1 MKSCSNPIDLWIYSK
16 MCDIKL
22 KEGRLAFHF
31 QGVKLATQYDNW
43 QHYRNQYSS
52 ACGSSKAVDFIVCKN
67 REVWLI
73 EVKDY
78 RRNKRS
84 KKMDLAEEVALKV
97 RDTLAGLVS
106 AQFLATNAQERSDAK
121 AALSQRKL
129 CVALHLQQPK
139 NPSRLFPRV
148 YNPANLTLKLKQQL
162 RFIDPHTRLI
172 DTTDFPTSLGSVK
185 SI

>member
-1 MKSCSNPIDLWIYSK
+1 MLNMTLT
-16 MCDIKL
+16 
-22 KEGRLAFHF
+22 EGRLSFHF

-52 ACGSSKAVDFIVCKN
+52 ACGSSKAVDFIVCKKS
-67 REVWLI
+67 EVWLI

-78 RRNKRS
+78 RQNKRS
-84 KKMDLAEEVALKV
+84 KEIDLAEEVALKV

-106 AQFLATNAQERSDAK
+106 AQFLATDAQERSDAK

-129 CVALHLQQPK
+129 RVALHLQQPK
-139 NPSRLFPRV
+139 NRNRLFPRL
-148 YNPANLTLKLKQQL
+148 YNPANLTLKLEQQL
-162 RFIDPHTRLI
+162 RFIDPHPLVT
-172 DTTDFPTSLGSVK
+172 DTTNFPTSLGSVD